1 MDYALSSILGKREN
15 QEDYGVITG
24 STPSGAVLAVIADGM
39 GGQVAGEIASSCV
52 VNGFIESFSSNS
64 SKNLPLKLKMA
75 LDKANLTLAKSISS
89 NPKLNGMGSTLIAAH
104 ITPNCASWVSVG
116 DSILYLYRDKKL
128 HRLND
133 DHSMMPILEESVRS
147 GKITLDEALSHPQR
161 NALRSALTGEEIPL
175 VELREE
181 PVQLKKDDLILL
193 ATDGILTLNE
203 FEICHL
209 LDCSK
214 EQSAKAI
221 VEQLLSAVTLKNK
234 PRQDNTFVEV
244 FKLSKGHQTYS
255 KWPYFAIFTSIF
267 MIAAVLAL
275 VAWESKDLILKAV
288 GLGARKQ
295 EASLNSTPQSDAKVT
310 PIPVDVPLPAVGNGQ
325 DSQPE
330 APKPAVAAPSK
341 EKSEFNKAKARL
353 NERVIGPAKS
363 AKPTK
368 TIDEIKG
375 STTNGLPKPE
385 VGPSTASPPKSVSS
399 ETGEAAEKEKSG
411 VKTEDTSK
419 DEKKVEELLDSD
431 HTLQNSSV
439 KDRKE

>member
-52 VNGFIESFSSNS
+52 VNGFLESFSSNS

-104 ITPNCASWVSVG
+104 ITPHCASWVSVG

-147 GKITLDEALSHPQR
+147 GKITLDEARSHPQR

-255 KWPYFAIFTSIF
+255 KWAYFGIFTSIF
-267 MIAAVLAL
+267 MVTTVLAL
-275 VAWESKDLILKAV
+275 VAWETKDLALKAV
-288 GLGARKQ
+288 GLAPREQ
-295 EASLNSTPQSDAKVT
+295 ETSVNPTPPSPQKVT
-310 PIPVDVPLPAVGNGQ
+310 PIIVEVGPPPVGNGQ
-325 DSQPE
+325 DAQPGGT
-330 APKPAVAAPSK
+330 KPASKAPSK
-341 EKSEFNKAKARL
+341 KSEAEQAKVRL
-353 NERVIGPAKS
+353 SKSVVPAIS
-363 AKPTK
+363 AKPAET
-368 TIDEIKG
+368 TDIKG
-375 STTNGLPKPE
+375 SPTNDRPIPK

-399 ETGEAAEKEKSG
+399 ETGDAAEKAKPG
-411 VKTEDTSK
+411 VKNENTSK
-419 DEKKVEELLDSD
+419 DDTKAQELPDSD

>member
-104 ITPNCASWVSVG
+104 ITPHCASWVSVG

-203 FEICHL
+203 FEICHIL
-209 LDCSK
+209 NCSK
-214 EQSAKAI
+214 EQSAEAI

-244 FKLSKGHQTYS
+244 FKVSKGHQTYS
-255 KWPYFAIFTSIF
+255 KWAYFAIFTSIF
-267 MIAAVLAL
+267 MITAVLAL
-275 VAWESKDLILKAV
+275 VAWDSKDLILKAA
-288 GLGARKQ
+288 GLAAREQ
-295 EASLNSTPQSDAKVT
+295 EVSSKSTPPSYPKVT
-310 PIPVDVPLPAVGNGQ
+310 PIPVVDGPLPEVGKGQ
-325 DSQPE
+325 DSPRE
-330 APKPAVAAPSK
+330 TTKPTVPPKG
-341 EKSEFNKAKARL
+341 KSEYDKAKDRHRNL
-353 NERVIGPAKS
+353 VKGPAIS
-363 AKPTK
+363 AKPTE
-368 TIDEIKG
+368 TTDIKG
-375 STTNGLPKPE
+375 IPKNDRPIPE
-385 VGPSTASPPKSVSS
+385 VGPSTASPPKSVIS
-399 ETGEAAEKEKSG
+399 ETGEAAEKAKSG

-419 DEKKVEELLDSD
+419 DDKKAEKLLDSD
-431 HTLQNSSV
+431 HTLQNNSV